1 MLKKLRLAGDNF
13 LGDFQNGILP
23 LMNALDQKIAVP
35 NLPANVFPDILGITR
50 LCHQI
55 FVGIANTQLRHLF
68 AVRGDLPTIVL
79 PAYKNLGH
87 NILIRGFLK
96 GTARPRIQVAN
107 VLRNI
112 LHLINPHTQGTGNL
126 RKTAAAQGFHVIF
139 HHLIFHR
146 FHPAEAFQL
155 QQQTFA

>member
-1 MLKKLRLAGDNF
+1 
-13 LGDFQNGILP
+13 
-23 LMNALDQKIAVP
+23 MNTLDQKIAVP
-35 NLPANVFPDILGITR
+35 NLPSDVFTHILGITR

-55 FVGIANTQLRHLF
+55 FVGIADTQLRHLF
-68 AVRGDLPTIVL
+68 TIGGDLPTVVL
-79 PAYKNLGH
+79 PAYKHLGH

-96 GTARPRIQVAN
+96 STARPRIQVTD

-112 LHLINPHTQGTGNL
+112 LHLINPHAQGSGNL

-146 FHPAEAFQL
+146 FHAAESFQL